1 MGHRNDQKNRRPDI
15 FHESRVKEVLS
26 SHIRESYP
34 QLVNFLDCYYDFMDS
49 DGGNHAF
56 DNKIHE
62 ILSLRDTEEV
72 PEEFLAQL
80 TYELASR
87 LENNE
92 KFTNAR
98 FALQRLAYLYR
109 EKGTPKGIEEFF
121 KTFFQTEVEVIYPKK
136 DIFIVGEDEIGP
148 DYEHYI
154 QDYRLYQNYSLLLK
168 LGLSRNQYETLY
180 KKFMHPAGWY
190 FEGETSFTSEA
201 TMPIGVSFPLEDSAI
216 ISYVNEVYEPIFQ
229 QSRYTEIVSQ
239 NTNNEFYFSE
249 IGGTIKTSDWKRD
262 GNVDY
267 EDSHLD
273 MLYNT
278 IEEYQNYTIA
288 ELSRFYQV
296 GDFAGNNSHTFDEEQ
311 LYEVDWSEIE
321 TALLQAAAFNS
332 SGYLHSFLV
341 SDRGDGYLY
350 GDINLS
356 NQGGTQ
362 VFGPGAPITAADAS
376 EAQDYGN
383 NGTTGTQAYDDHIEQ
398 YLVPELRRL
407 RRSDPSTYN
416 AAFTSTPTDD
426 PVMDFSNIIE
436 TMDNG
441 MYTRYS
447 PWFHHRDSSA

>member
-15 FHESRVKEVLS
+15 FHESRVKEVLP
-26 SHIRESYP
+26 SHICENYP
-34 QLVNFLDCYYDFMDS
+34 KLLNFLDAYYDFMDS
-49 DGGNHAF
+49 DAGDHAF

-62 ILSLRDTEEV
+62 ILSLRDTEEI

-92 KFTNAR
+92 KFTNSR

-121 KTFFQTEVEVIYPKK
+121 QTFFQTGVEVIYPKK

-154 QDYRLYQNYSLLLK
+154 QDYKLYQNYSLLLK

-190 FEGETSFTSEA
+190 FEGETSFTSQA

-216 ISYVNEVYEPIFQ
+216 VSYVSQAYEPIFH

-249 IGGTIKTSDWKRD
+249 NGGTIKTSDWKRD
-262 GNVDY
+262 GNINY

-278 IEEYQNYTIA
+278 IEEYQNYTVE
-288 ELSRFYQV
+288 ELSRFYEV
-296 GDFAGNNSHTFDEEQ
+296 GDFAGSNSHTFDE
-311 LYEVDWSEIE
+311 DSI
-321 TALLQAAAFNS
+321 A
-332 SGYLHSFLV
+332 
-341 SDRGDGYLY
+341 
-350 GDINLS
+350 
-356 NQGGTQ
+356 
-362 VFGPGAPITAADAS
+362 
-376 EAQDYGN
+376 
-383 NGTTGTQAYDDHIEQ
+383 
-398 YLVPELRRL
+398 
-407 RRSDPSTYN
+407 
-416 AAFTSTPTDD
+416 D
-426 PVMDFSNIIE
+426 PVMDFSNTIE
-436 TMDNG
+436 TMDNN
-441 MYTRYS
+441 MFTRYD